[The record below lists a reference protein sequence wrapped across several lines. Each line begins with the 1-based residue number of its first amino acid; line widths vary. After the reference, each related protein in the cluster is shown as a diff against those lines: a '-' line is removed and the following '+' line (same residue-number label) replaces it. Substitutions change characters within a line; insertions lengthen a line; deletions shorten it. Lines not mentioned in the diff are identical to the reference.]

1 MTIYLDSDY
10 KCHTQNDGTY
20 MPVETDFFNGKC
32 SEYIEGFRYVPEGE
46 TWFREDGIHYKGLVI
61 MPVTDIDMLKQLQH
75 MYEGQSDMR
84 EALSILGVTE

>member
-1 MTIYLDSDY
+1 MIIYLDSDF
-10 KCHTQNDGTY
+10 KCHTKNDGTF

-32 SEYIEGFRYVPEGE
+32 DEYIEGFRYVPEGM
-46 TWFREDGIHYKGLVI
+46 TWMRDDGMKFNGFFA
-61 MPVTDIDMLKQLQH
+61 MPVMDVTALKQIQQ